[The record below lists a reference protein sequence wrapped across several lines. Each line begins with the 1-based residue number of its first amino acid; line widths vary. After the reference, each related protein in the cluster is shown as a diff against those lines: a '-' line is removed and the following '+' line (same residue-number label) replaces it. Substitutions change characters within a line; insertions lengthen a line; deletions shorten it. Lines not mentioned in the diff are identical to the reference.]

1 MSSALFRRFKNYS
14 NLCMRWI
21 ALKQRNL
28 RFCFTTNL
36 GEVKPIGFMSSL
48 FCHKRGTPRQ
58 PTICPHARGTLT
70 LDHHLVNNPQ
80 YMLEG
85 LEEFSHVWL
94 IFVFHKNEK
103 EFVRSKVSPPRLH
116 GRKVGLFSTRSP
128 HRPNPIG
135 LSLAKLDCV
144 HDRTLYLNGVD
155 LLDGTPILDI
165 KPYIPEYDTPQP
177 LFDNLEKIQSERRQ
191 SCLDNQ
197 IYPEN
202 IHKNE
207 KNQIYPENSNIH
219 KNEKK
224 LNPGRKT
231 PCSTLNTKYKNKNVS
246 RESCIEGC
254 LCEEECEN
262 TSSKGVSVRTPDWI
276 LQPSSPKLK
285 ISFTDRAVNQL
296 NMFSQGS
303 HDPDFTLKFL
313 RTSTEAMETIIS
325 ILSEDPRPVHVRNQE
340 EEAFYYFTVDT
351 MHVTCWFYDG
361 IAEVI
366 RILPI
371 SRGKHLI

>member
-1 MSSALFRRFKNYS
+1 
-14 NLCMRWI
+14 
-21 ALKQRNL
+21 
-28 RFCFTTNL
+28 
-36 GEVKPIGFMSSL
+36 MSSL

-58 PTICPHARGTLT
+58 PTICHHARGVLT
-70 LDHHLVNNPQ
+70 LDHHEVNNPQ

-85 LEEFSHVWL
+85 LDKFSHVWL
-94 IFVFHKNEK
+94 IFIFHKNEK

-144 HDRTLYLNGVD
+144 QDRTLYLNGVD

-165 KPYIPEYDTPQP
+165 KPFIPEYDTPQS
-177 LFDNLEKIQSERRQ
+177 LLDNSDVKEIERRQ
-191 SCLDNQ
+191 SYLNNN
-197 IYPEN
+197 IYPKN
-202 IHKNE
+202 IHNE
-207 KNQIYPENSNIH
+207 KG
-219 KNEKK
+219 
-224 LNPGRKT
+224 LNPR
-231 PCSTLNTKYKNKNVS
+231 STSNTKCKDKNIS

-254 LCEEECEN
+254 LCEEEWEN
-262 TSSKGVSVRTPDWI
+262 TSPKGVCVRTPNWI
-276 LQPSSPKLK
+276 DQPSSPKLQV
-285 ISFTDRAVNQL
+285 SFTDRAVHQL
-296 NMFSQGS
+296 NMFSRES
-303 HDPDFTLKFL
+303 DDPDFTLKFL
-313 RTSTEAMETIIS
+313 RTSTEAMETTAS

-340 EEAFYYFTVDT
+340 KEDFYYFTVDT

-361 IAEVI
+361 VAEVF